1 VELGEKALNALTNA
15 TIASNSTGKLRMYVG
30 NSFEK
35 DNRLTNRS
43 DLLANIS
50 EKTNVTLGNQNF
62 TYLVVIN
69 DTPDQRLSFSVMV
82 NKGN

>member
-1 VELGEKALNALTNA
+1 MEQGGRAFNALTNA
-15 TIASNSTGKLRMYVG
+15 TIASNATGKLRMYVG

-35 DNRLTNRS
+35 DNRLVNRS
-43 DLLANIS
+43 DLLANIT
-50 EKTNVTLGNQNF
+50 EKTNVTLVNQNF